1 MTKFTIQDF
10 EKFGFQHVEETENID
25 LHFQDYLV
33 DRYLELVIT
42 DEITLIVNTFDSKS
56 PLVIEKLDKITN
68 KKTVITDDEFLEY
81 HKEFREIHRLKRQY
95 ANLSKINLELSID
108 DLINYLLDNGF
119 KGVINDLSCHD
130 IEYDIVDLITV
141 INHETIWSRL
151 SNELKRNLPG
161 PIYPI

>member
-81 HKEFREIHRLKRQY
+81 HKEFREIHRRKMPY
-95 ANLSKINLELSID
+95 AQLSKIDPDLSID

-119 KGVINDLSCHD
+119 KGIINDLSGYG
-130 IEYDIVDLITV
+130 IEYDIIDLTTV
-141 INHETIWSRL
+141 IDHETIWSRL
-151 SNELKRNLPG
+151 SNGLKRNRPT
-161 PIYPI
+161 